1 MIGEVQP
8 STLFAGTALKDGM
21 VIHSI
26 NGIEYKLQR
35 LGRALIEQLE
45 KEPECQITIVASY
58 VSVTVK
64 KPAGGSLGI
73 AIETYPD
80 EKEIAVRK
88 MQPNNLFIGTSLKA
102 GMVVVLTINGQT
114 YKDFNEGK
122 ICF

>member
-1 MIGEVQP
+1 MSVTKPKGTYIGIRTQSYEGEELLVIGEVQP

-64 KPAGGSLGI
+64 KPAGGSRPACSSGNCCGSGTPI
-73 AIETYPD
+73 TAETATV
-80 EKEIAVRK
+80 E
-88 MQPNNLFIGTSLKA
+88 T
-102 GMVVVLTINGQT
+102 
-114 YKDFNEGK
+114 
-122 ICF
+122 C